1 MAGRRKYKRY
11 TDEFIAGALL
21 TYDATPNFV
30 KVAKHLKIPESTLRS
45 WDNKRKDLEKMPQ
58 GREVDANIYDDKKIN
73 FIEMIDS
80 LLIKHLNE
88 ASSTLGGA
96 SHHEVIGGVKVLFDV
111 KQLLTGGPTE
121 NINQRV
127 LVLDFGDTPND
138 NGNGRTIQD

>member
-1 MAGRRKYKRY
+1 MGGKHKRY
-11 TDEFIAGALL
+11 TDEFQASAILF
-21 TYDATPNFV
+21 YDACLNYTRA
-30 KVAKHLKIPESTLRS
+30 AKELKMPESTLRS
-45 WDNKRKDLEKMPQ
+45 WVNRRNSLEKMPQ
-58 GREVDANIYDDKKIN
+58 GKELVAEIYDDKKAS
-73 FIEMIDS
+73 FEEMIDS
-80 LLIKHLNE
+80 LLYRHLEE
-88 ASSTLGGA
+88 AGMTVSQA